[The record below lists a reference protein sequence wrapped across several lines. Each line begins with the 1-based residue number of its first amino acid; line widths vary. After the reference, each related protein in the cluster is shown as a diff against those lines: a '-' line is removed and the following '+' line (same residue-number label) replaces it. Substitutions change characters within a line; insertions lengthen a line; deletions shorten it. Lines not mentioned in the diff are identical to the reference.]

1 MLQMPQIAESTRLER
16 LRPPT
21 GRVRMVLDTDTYNE
35 VDDQFALVYALLS
48 PERLAVEAIYAAPFH
63 NRRSSGPKDG
73 MERSY
78 AEILRL
84 LDKLGRSPDG
94 WVFKGSTDY
103 LGSNLEPQQSD
114 AAADLV
120 QRALASPVDD
130 PLYVVAIGAITNV
143 ASAILMEPKIIEHMV
158 VVWLGGHA
166 LYWPHT
172 REFNLQQDVPAARV
186 VFDSGVPLVQIPCM
200 GVTTHLL
207 TTVAELEAYVSGRGA
222 IGDYLVEIVKGYHDD
237 HKGWSKV
244 IWDVSTIA
252 YLINSEWIPTDLVH
266 SPILTD
272 QVTWSVDRSRHLIR
286 CANFVHRDPIFRDL
300 FAKLES
306 SQKG

>member
-1 MLQMPQIAESTRLER
+1 MLQMPQLSESVRLER

-63 NRRSSGPKDG
+63 NSRSSGPADG

-84 LDKLGRSPDG
+84 LDKMGRSAAG
-94 WVFKGSTDY
+94 WVFRGSTAY
-103 LGSNLEPQQSD
+103 LQDSVTPQPSE

-120 QRALASPVDD
+120 QRALASPPDD

-143 ASAILMEPKIIEHMV
+143 ASAILMEPKIIERIV
-158 VVWLGGHA
+158 VVWLGGNA

-172 REFNLQQDVPAARV
+172 REFNLKQDVPAAQV
-186 VFDSGVPLVQIPCM
+186 VFDCSVPLVHIPCM

-222 IGDYLVEIVKGYHDD
+222 IGDYLVEIVKGYHPD

-244 IWDVSTIA
+244 IWDIATIA
-252 YLINSEWIPTDLVH
+252 YLLDAGWIPTDLVH
-266 SPILTD
+266 SPTLTD
-272 QVTWSVDRSRHLIR
+272 QMTWSVDQSRHLIR
-286 CANFVHRDPIFRDL
+286 CATYVHRDPIFRDL
-300 FAKLES
+300 FVKLES
-306 SQKG
+306 LPTR

>member
-1 MLQMPQIAESTRLER
+1 MVQMPIIAESVRLER
-16 LRPPT
+16 LHPPT

-48 PERLAVEAIYAAPFH
+48 PERLSVEAIYAAPYF
-63 NRRSSGPKDG
+63 NDRSSGPEDG

-84 LDKLGRSPDG
+84 LDKMGRSAEG
-94 WVFKGSTDY
+94 WVFKGSTGY
-103 LGSNLEPQQSD
+103 LDSSLKPQPS
-114 AAADLV
+114 AAATDLV
-120 QRALASPVDD
+120 RRALASPVDD

-143 ASAILMEPKIIEHMV
+143 ASAILIEPKIIEHMV
-158 VVWLGGHA
+158 IIWLGGNA

-172 REFNLQQDVPAARV
+172 REFNLKQDVPAAQV
-186 VFDSGVPLVQIPCM
+186 VFDCGVPLVHIPCM
-200 GVTTHLL
+200 GVTTHLH
-207 TTVAELEAYVSGRGA
+207 TTIPELEAYVSGRGA

-244 IWDVSTIA
+244 IWDIATIA
-252 YLINSEWIPTDLVH
+252 YLLDPRWVPTDLVH

-272 QVTWSVDRSRHLIR
+272 QVTWSVDSSRHFIR
-286 CANFVHRDPIFRDL
+286 SANFIHRDPIFRDL
-300 FAKLES
+300 FVKLES
-306 SQKG
+306 M